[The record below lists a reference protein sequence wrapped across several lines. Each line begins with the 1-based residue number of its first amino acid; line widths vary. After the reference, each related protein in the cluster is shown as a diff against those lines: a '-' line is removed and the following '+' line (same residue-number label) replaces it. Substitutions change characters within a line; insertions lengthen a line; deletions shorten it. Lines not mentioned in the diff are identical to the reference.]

1 MPIVNYASDVKPF
14 DDDSGTTVWT
24 DAEIATQL
32 NAQTAFDIDAATGRQ
47 SFAVLGWWYQN
58 QDSTWAGT
66 IQEIQN
72 DPAAPGAVTDFINS
86 VWLRVYGAAASSCG
100 TGLIYDWMG
109 SVDPDQLA
117 AQWAGLFTWGN
128 ANGHPFTV
136 PAIESF
142 YSSGGGLKYPGQDVT
157 EPDVALSRIVWNEQ
171 QALIATKQRLD
182 AQYSGLYNQFVSPIY
197 SSDNPAEVTDTAM
210 KAALQSMHDNWI
222 DGA

>member
-1 MPIVNYASDVKPF
+1 MPTVNYSDVQPF
-14 DDDSGTTVWT
+14 DDDSGATVWT

-32 NAQTAFDIDAATGRQ
+32 NGQTGYEIDANTGRQ

-72 DPAAPGAVTDFINS
+72 DPAAPGAVTDFIGS

-100 TGLIYDWMG
+100 TSLIYDWMG
-109 SVDPDQLA
+109 TVDPDQLA
-117 AQWAGLFTWGN
+117 AKWAGLFIWGN
-128 ANGHPFTV
+128 ANGHPFTA
-136 PAIESF
+136 PAVDSF
-142 YSSGGGLKYPGQDVT
+142 YSSGGGLKYSGQDVT
-157 EPDVALSRIVWNEQ
+157 AADVALSRSAWFEQ

-182 AQYSGLYNQFVSPIY
+182 AQYNGLYNQFISPIY
-197 SSDNPAEVTDTAM
+197 SSENPANVTDAAM
-210 KAALQSMHDNWI
+210 KAAIQSMHDQWI

>member
-1 MPIVNYASDVKPF
+1 MPIVNYANDVKPF
-14 DDDSGTTVWT
+14 DDDSGVTVWT

-32 NAQTAFDIDAATGRQ
+32 NAQTAYDIDAATGRQ
-47 SFAVLGWWYQN
+47 SFAILGWWYQN
-58 QDSTWAGT
+58 QDSSWAGT
-66 IQEIQN
+66 IQAIQD

-100 TGLIYDWMG
+100 TGLVYDWMNL
-109 SVDPDQLA
+109 VDPDQLA

-128 ANGHPFTV
+128 ANGHPFTA

-157 EPDVALSRIVWNEQ
+157 GAEVASSRVAWNLVQEL
-171 QALIATKQRLD
+171 AATKQRLGTQYD
-182 AQYSGLYNQFVSPIY
+182 ALYNQYISPIY
-197 SSDNPAEVTDTAM
+197 SSDNPAEVTDAAI
-210 KAALQSMHDNWI
+210 KAGLQLMHDNWI